1 MADGF
6 GVDTAAARSVASDL
20 TTIRTALNGFGAT
33 VADGSTGSPKVEG
46 ALQRFFKDSSDN
58 RKLLDKLLER
68 GIGLMNGLAEGAE
81 SLDQG
86 LAGALT
92 TSGDGAAPGGGAPTR
107 GPR

>member
-6 GVDTAAARSVASDL
+6 GVDTAAARSVAADL
-20 TTIRTALNGFGAT
+20 TAIRSALNGFGET

-58 RKLLDKLLER
+58 RKLLDKLLDR

-81 SLDQG
+81 SLDHG
-86 LAGALT
+86 LADALT
-92 TSGDGAAPGGGAPTR
+92 TSGDGASSGPAPTT